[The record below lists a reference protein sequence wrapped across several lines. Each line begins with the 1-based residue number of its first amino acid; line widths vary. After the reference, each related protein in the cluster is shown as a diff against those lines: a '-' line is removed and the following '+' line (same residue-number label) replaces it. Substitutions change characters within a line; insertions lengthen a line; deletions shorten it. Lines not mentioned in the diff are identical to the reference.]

1 MWLSFLLWPAL
12 GAVVGYVAA
21 QRRGL
26 SLVFGVLAGL
36 MLGPLAFLLFLVP
49 GFAMDAVHPRRCPYC
64 AGSVASDASVC
75 HHCQAI
81 LTDGWK

>member
-1 MWLSFLLWPAL
+1 MVFLLWPAI

-26 SLVFGVLAGL
+26 SLVVGILAGL
-36 MLGPLAFLLFLVP
+36 LLGPLAFVLFFVP
-49 GFAMDAVHPRRCPYC
+49 GFAVDAVRQQKCPYC
-64 AGSVASDASVC
+64 AGSVTSDTRVC